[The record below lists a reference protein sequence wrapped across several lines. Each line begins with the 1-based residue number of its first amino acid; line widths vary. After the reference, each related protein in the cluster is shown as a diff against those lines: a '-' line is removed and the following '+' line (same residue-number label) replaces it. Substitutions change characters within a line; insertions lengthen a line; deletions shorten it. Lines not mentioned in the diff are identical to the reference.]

1 MSEKKTIEETINGL
15 QSMIQSKMFIEHD
28 FNGVVDED
36 VCERAI
42 ELLKEYE
49 PRVLTLDEVMALPN
63 GEEDE
68 AVVVREF
75 WLPIG
80 DVWNGKTV
88 CTWMGARD
96 VQNVADWVYGFF
108 HKSEYGHNWR
118 CWTAMPTKAQR
129 EAAKWDD

>member
-1 MSEKKTIEETINGL
+1 MNAQEAIQRINRIISKIWGCSDY
-15 QSMIQSKMFIEHD
+15 SM
-28 FNGVVDED
+28 ED
-36 VCERAI
+36 NMALNMAVNALEAQ
-42 ELLKEYE
+42 E

-75 WLPIG
+75 RLPIG
-80 DVWNGKTV
+80 MVWNGETV
-88 CTWMGARD
+88 CIWMGVRD
-96 VQNVADWVYGFF
+96 VQNVADWAYGFF

-129 EAAKWDD
+129 EAAKWDE

>member
-1 MSEKKTIEETINGL
+1 MPDREKVINGL
-15 QSMIQSKMFIEHD
+15 EWILNDIKE
-28 FNGVVDED
+28 NGHYQVVNYEDEMR
-36 VCERAI
+36 EAI
-42 ELLKEYE
+42 ALLKEQE

-75 WLPIG
+75 RLPIG
-80 DVWNGKTV
+80 KVWNGETV
-88 CTWMGARD
+88 CIWMGARD

-118 CWTAMPTKAQR
+118 CWTAMPTKARR
-129 EAAKWDD
+129 EAAKWNE

>member
-1 MSEKKTIEETINGL
+1 MNKNIENVLTTLDVFRTDGEMTYSAYSIL
-15 QSMIQSKMFIEHD
+15 HD
-28 FNGVVDED
+28 EISLLDD
-36 VCERAI
+36 
-42 ELLKEYE
+42 LLKEQE